1 MQSPDA
7 SPAGRSAK
15 LALPALIIGGVLIG
29 CSPIFVRLSEV
40 GSVSTAFWRL
50 ALALVPLLLI
60 ARGDKVGA
68 RPVTWADRVT
78 VALPGIILGAELVA
92 WHISLHMTSVANSTL
107 LVNMAPVFV
116 VLISW
121 MFLGRRPGGL
131 IVLAGIL
138 IARKA
143 QN

>member
-1 MQSPDA
+1 M
-7 SPAGRSAK
+7 
-15 LALPALIIGGVLIG
+15 GGVLIG
-29 CSPIFVRLSEV
+29 CSPIFVRLSGV

-60 ARGDKVGA
+60 ARGDKVGV
-68 RPVTWADRVT
+68 RPDTWADRVT